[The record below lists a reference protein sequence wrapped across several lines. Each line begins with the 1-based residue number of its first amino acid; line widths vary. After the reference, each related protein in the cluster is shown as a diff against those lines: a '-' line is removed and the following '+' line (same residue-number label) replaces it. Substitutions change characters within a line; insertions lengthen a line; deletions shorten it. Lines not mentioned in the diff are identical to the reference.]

1 MHARARARTPAKLQT
16 HEQIDLEHR
25 SDVGAAQAQAP
36 ETAAAGL
43 TTGGRRTM
51 TGGTGKMAD
60 LQDPVPEP
68 EVPSVEVDWFVD
80 HTRPLGEIQELEAR
94 ERLRERMIQDLKR
107 RGRPVNEAS
116 LAGIDAKIRQ
126 KFRDGRE
133 SSHSRSPG
141 GTAATGASGK
151 GAHAAEAPAESAE

>member
-1 MHARARARTPAKLQT
+1 
-16 HEQIDLEHR
+16 
-25 SDVGAAQAQAP
+25 
-36 ETAAAGL
+36 
-43 TTGGRRTM
+43 M
-51 TGGTGKMAD
+51 TGGTGKMTD

-151 GAHAAEAPAESAE
+151 GEAPAESAE